1 MTDIS
6 DSYFTIRSES
16 EIEIKIKGSKFFGRA
31 FSCVDETEAENILKN
46 IQKKYY
52 DATHHCF
59 AYRVGL
65 GNESKFR
72 YSDAGEPS
80 GTAGRPIFDQIEG
93 KQLTDVIII
102 VTRYFGGTKLG
113 TGGLTH
119 AYSDAAAAAIEKA
132 GLVEKYLTDSL
143 SVTVNFS
150 DYNNVER
157 LLHKYDVNVTKQDFS
172 DVVNITIE
180 VRLSMSGK
188 IRDELI
194 ELTSGR
200 IIFGE
205 NP

>member
-1 MTDIS
+1 MPDIS
-6 DSYFTIRSES
+6 DSYLTIGSAS
-16 EIEIKIKGSKFFGRA
+16 EIEIKIKGSRFFGRA
-31 FSCVDETEAENILKN
+31 FSCGDETEAENILKD

-93 KQLTDVIII
+93 KNITNVIVV

-119 AYSDAAAAAIEKA
+119 AYSDAAAAVIEKA
-132 GLVEKYLTDSL
+132 GVIEKYLTDSI
-143 SVTVNFS
+143 SMVVNFS

-157 LLHKYDVNVTKQDFS
+157 LIHKYNANVTRQDFS
-172 DVVNITIE
+172 DVVNLTIE
-180 VRLSMSGK
+180 VRLSLHEK
-188 IRDELI
+188 IKDELI

-205 NP
+205 NS

>member
-6 DSYFTIRSES
+6 DSYFTIAAES
-16 EIEIKIKGSKFFGRA
+16 EIEIKIKGSKFFGRI
-31 FSCVDETEAENILKN
+31 FSCSDETEAENILKN
-46 IQKKYY
+46 IQKKFY

-65 GNESKFR
+65 GNNCKFR

-93 KQLTDVIII
+93 KKLTNLIII

-119 AYSDAAAAAIEKA
+119 AYSNSAAAAIEKS
-132 GLVEKYLTDSL
+132 GITRKFITKKVSLTLRFPD
-143 SVTVNFS
+143 F
-150 DYNNVER
+150 NNVDR
-157 LLHKYDVNVTKQDFS
+157 MLRKQDANIIRQDFS
-172 DVVNITIE
+172 DIVELTVEI
-180 VRLSMSGK
+180 RLSLVDK
-188 IRDELI
+188 IKDELI
-194 ELTSGR
+194 ELTAGR

-205 NP
+205 NS

>member
-6 DSYFTIRSES
+6 DSYFTIISDSEV
-16 EIEIKIKGSKFFGRA
+16 EIKIKGSKFFGRA
-31 FSCVDETEAENILKN
+31 FSCTNEAEAENILKN

-93 KQLTDVIII
+93 KSLTNVIVI

-119 AYSDAAAAAIEKA
+119 AYSDSAAQAIEKA
-132 GLVEKYLTDSL
+132 GVTEKYITESL
-143 SVTVNFS
+143 SMTVQFS
-150 DYNNVER
+150 DYNNIER
-157 LLHKYDVNVTKQDFS
+157 LIHKYDIEITNQDFS
-172 DVVNITIE
+172 DVVELTVD
-180 VRLSMSGK
+180 VRLSMIEK
-188 IRDELI
+188 IKDELT

-200 IIFGE
+200 IIFGKKA
-205 NP
+205 

>member
-1 MTDIS
+1 MTNIP
-6 DSYFTIRSES
+6 DSYYTIAAES

-31 FSCVDETEAENILKN
+31 FPCTDEVEAEDILKN

-52 DATHHCF
+52 DASHHCF
-59 AYRVGL
+59 AYCIGL
-65 GNESKFR
+65 GNKSRFR

-93 KQLTDVIII
+93 RKLTNLIII

-119 AYSDAAAAAIEKA
+119 AYSDSAAKAIEKA
-132 GLVEKYLTDSL
+132 GVIEKYLTQKL
-143 SVTVNFS
+143 AMVVNFS

-157 LLHKYDVNVTKQDFS
+157 LFHKYDFEITRRDFT
-172 DVVNITIE
+172 DIVELTVEI
-180 VRLSMSGK
+180 RLSSIDK
-188 IRDELI
+188 IKDELI

-205 NP
+205 VI